1 MTITFIPGEVNRSAC
16 SVVQSNWKNH
26 HIIAY
31 GSGNNLII
39 TSATIAPTN
48 KRPNPYNIDKDLQTV
63 YLAKD
68 PAAIDINHK
77 TGVIAVAYD
86 DKLIIY
92 KPLNEYMAIPKWT
105 LAIEF
110 AVKFEVTCLEWAC
123 EEDELVIGGRE
134 SICLYHVAEQY
145 GEFKL
150 RQRWSSTLPRP
161 VSSICIAPNA
171 KLIMT
176 TSGPY
181 DRLVKVWTRMNY
193 GDDNSQFEV
202 SYLVHPPGTHVVD
215 FHWRR
220 KSGIKSDKVL
230 DGSMAHIRKMRGYV
244 NFNNDEGE
252 VIYTWTSN
260 AQFKVWA
267 SYETNGHNQI
277 TNWANLDL
285 SECFGSGVGG
295 GDEIRSVLVIENI
308 YLQNSLIP
316 LLKTTKSTLFDKLN
330 LDDFDLLYVISNSG
344 TARIYAV
351 TNITQTPPTNIKFVP
366 VGQDLDLEFGRNEF
380 PHLDVSCGH
389 KLSRE
394 YIESEEFVA
403 THLKPVLLKS
413 LSRLNNDERVKDL
426 SFLLH
431 DRVKNT
437 VRFEVVDFK
446 KLLQSN
452 QLGITL
458 INKFQGHI
466 KSIRKLVRSN
476 SLYSSENVVL
486 SISNFAKHNYIWEP
500 MIIDQNGLNV
510 MSITKRFRLELAGD
524 DNSIWD
530 AAIIND
536 IEPPVGYN
544 RRHLVAVVEKSGKL
558 SLWDCDG
565 SINDDQPA
573 TQIEVVECHERQPR
587 AFVLTEDARNTRER
601 KVYWIIAVFEKDL
614 IKAWNLELI
623 YRGDGI
629 DSIRLRD
636 QSIANLPQHEEI
648 HQVTRVDA
656 FLSDEKKSLIAVIDK
671 EGLLKSFTLDYKDD
685 VDQLEWTT
693 TCSIPTNVKNA
704 AKINGSTVINK
715 FAVVDGSGR
724 CLSIWDTNQGV
735 LEYEETFDSENGPVT
750 DLDWTFINATTNTN
764 STTNAILSVG
774 FGRFVLLYT
783 QLRYDYTNK
792 IPTYATIKKIDVSDY
807 TSHEI
812 GDSIWLDK
820 GYLVIGCGNQ
830 FFIDDRWIKLGSGTI
845 DSTIRQLMSGYVDKV
860 QRGGEGED
868 DNDNN
873 RGAKDS
879 IVYDISQ
886 LVRVLNG
893 PLPIYHPQFLIQ
905 ALFMSQIIPVQKILV
920 KLFQALRQGET
931 LEWDLGIDF
940 ASEIGKQSEVGSGDG
955 NGKMQPLQRRM
966 SQTFNLDVFTK
977 FNDELADLLSDKLM
991 KVSLPLITRHQQSTL
1006 LSVVAIVREL
1016 NKYSLTLD
1024 ENGIR
1029 FMIGFKLF
1037 QLATKQKELSMR
1049 DINWALHSENKEVLL
1064 DSVETYYKN
1073 RLTWE
1078 NIKQTGLAY
1087 WVKTDRLIKLVE
1099 SVARNEFGES
1109 RDPSGLVS
1117 LLYLAL
1123 RKKQILIGLWR
1134 IVNHE
1139 EKTKMLKFMSN
1150 DFTDAR
1156 WKSAALKN
1164 AFVLL
1169 GKHRYMDAA
1178 YFFLL
1183 ADKPYDCCSTLAT
1196 KVEDISLA
1204 IAVAKIYFGVQ
1215 NIGKESNEVLV
1226 QVMEK
1231 FVLPRAIENGDR
1243 WSTSWVFW
1251 QMNDKQMSIQ
1261 SLIKSPMQMIEES
1274 GDRFKE
1280 LVRQVAVSSKGQS
1293 FLRDDPVLVLLFD
1306 DLRHR
1311 KVDYLKGSLSIS
1323 PQQEFDFV
1331 VRVAMIYSRMGCE
1344 YLALL
1349 LLRNWTFSQEQKD
1362 GVHVNGVHVNGNGA
1376 ENKNGTRNG
1385 QAQSQYGDSSVPN
1398 ILDSFGDAQLSPTA
1412 PSLKNKAPPPAQ
1424 AFEEPDMSSFNFG
1437 F

>member
-1 MTITFIPGEVNRSAC
+1 MTETPILDYTKHFLHSTPMTITFIPGEVNKSSC

-39 TSATIAPTN
+39 TTATIQPTN
-48 KRPNPYNIDKDLQTV
+48 KRPNPYNIDKDLQTI

-68 PAAIDINHK
+68 PTAIDINHK
-77 TGVIAVAYD
+77 NGVIAVAYD

-92 KPLNEYMAIPKWT
+92 RPMNEYMAIPKWT

-110 AVKFEVTCLEWAC
+110 TVDTDVTSLEWAC
-123 EEDELVIGGRE
+123 EEDELVIGGKQ
-134 SICLYHVAEQY
+134 SLYLYHVAEQY

-150 RQRWSSTLPRP
+150 LQRWSSTQPGA
-161 VSSICIAPNA
+161 VSNICITPNA

-193 GDDNSQFEV
+193 GDENSQFEV
-202 SYLVHPPGTHVVD
+202 SYLVHPPGSHVVD

-220 KSGIKSDKVL
+220 KSSKKSEKVL

-244 NFNNDEGE
+244 NLNNDDSE
-252 VIYTWTSN
+252 VIYTWTSDY
-260 AQFKVWA
+260 QFKAWA
-267 SYETNGHNQI
+267 SYESNGHNHI
-277 TNWANLDL
+277 SNWANLDL
-285 SECFGSGVGG
+285 TSCFK
-295 GDEIRSVLVIENI
+295 GDGIRAVLIIENI

-316 LLKTTKSTLFDKLN
+316 LLKSSTSDLFDGLN
-330 LDDFDLLYVISNSG
+330 LDDIDLLYVISNSG

-351 TNITQTPPTNIKFVP
+351 TNITQTPPTNIKFIP
-366 VGQDLDLEFGRNEF
+366 IGDDLDLEFGRNEF
-380 PHLDVSCGH
+380 PHLDVRCEH
-389 KLSRE
+389 DLSVE
-394 YIESEEFVA
+394 YIESNEFVT
-403 THLKPVLLKS
+403 THLKPVLIRS
-413 LSRLNNDERVKDL
+413 LSRLNNDERIKYL

-437 VRFEVVDFK
+437 VRFEVIDFN
-446 KLLQSN
+446 KLLKSGS
-452 QLGITL
+452 LGITL
-458 INKFQGHI
+458 VNKYQGHV
-466 KSIRKLVRSN
+466 KSIRKLIRSN
-476 SLYSSENVVL
+476 SLYSSKNVVL
-486 SISNFAKHNYIWEP
+486 SISNFAEHNYIWEP
-500 MIIDQNGLNV
+500 MIIEENGLNI
-510 MSITKRFRLELAGD
+510 MSITKRFRVELSGD
-524 DNSIWD
+524 GNSIWD

-536 IEPPVGYN
+536 IEPPIGYK
-544 RRHLVAVVEKSGKL
+544 RRHVVVVVEKLGKL
-558 SLWDCDG
+558 SLWDCNG

-573 TQIEVVECHERQPR
+573 TKIDVVDCEERQPR
-587 AFVLTEDARNTRER
+587 AFVLTEYPGNTQY
-601 KVYWIIAVFEKDL
+601 KKQYCIIAVFEKDL
-614 IKAWNLELI
+614 IKAWNLVLT
-623 YRGDGI
+623 YHDDKI
-629 DSIRLRD
+629 DAIKL
-636 QSIANLPQHEEI
+636 QSQLIANLPQDEDI
-648 HQVTRVDA
+648 YQITRVDA
-656 FLSDEKKSLIAVIDK
+656 FLNDNSKSLIAVIDK
-671 EGLLKSFTLDYKDD
+671 EGLLKSYTLDYDT
-685 VDQLEWTT
+685 DQLSWITM
-693 TCSIPTNVKNA
+693 CSIPTNVKNPG
-704 AKINGSTVINK
+704 KINGSTVINK
-715 FAVVDGSGR
+715 FAVVDEYKR
-724 CLSIWDTNQGV
+724 CLSIWDTTQGV
-735 LEYEETFDSENGPVT
+735 LEYEETFASKNGPVT
-750 DLDWTFINATTNTN
+750 DLDWTFINSTSNEN

-774 FGRFVLLYT
+774 FERFVLLYT

-812 GDSIWLDK
+812 GDLIWLDK

-830 FFIDDRWIKLGSGTI
+830 FFIDDRWIKLGSSTI
-845 DSTIRQLMSGYVDKV
+845 DSTIRQLMSGYLDKP
-860 QRGGEGED
+860 QEEKRDKE
-868 DNDNN
+868 N
-873 RGAKDS
+873 

-905 ALFMSQIIPVQKILV
+905 ALFMSQIIPVQNILV
-920 KLFQALRQGET
+920 KLFQALRQGQAI
-931 LEWDLGIDF
+931 EWDLGIDF
-940 ASEIGKQSEVGSGDG
+940 VHEIEKHLEPTS
-955 NGKMQPLQRRM
+955 NGKIQPLQRRM

-977 FNDELADLLSDKLM
+977 FNDELADLLLDKLM
-991 KVSLPLITRHQQSTL
+991 KVSLPLMTRHQQSTL
-1006 LSVVAIVREL
+1006 LSVVAIVKEL
-1016 NKYSLTLD
+1016 NKYSMTLD

-1037 QLATKQKELSMR
+1037 QLATKQKRLSMR
-1049 DINWALHSENKEVLL
+1049 DINWALHSDNKEVLL
-1064 DSVETYYKN
+1064 NSVETYYKN

-1078 NIKQTGLAY
+1078 NVQQTGLAY

-1139 EKTKMLKFMSN
+1139 EKTKMLKFMNN
-1150 DFTDAR
+1150 DFTSPR

-1204 IAVAKIYFGVQ
+1204 IAVAKVYFGVQ
-1215 NIGKESNEVLV
+1215 NIGKESNDCLV

-1231 FVLPRAIENGDR
+1231 FVLPHAIQNGDR

-1251 QMNDKQMSIQ
+1251 QMNDKKMSIQ
-1261 SLIKSPMQMIEES
+1261 SLIKSPLQMIEQS
-1274 GDRFKE
+1274 GNRFKE
-1280 LVRQVAVSSKGQS
+1280 LRDVAVSSKGQS
-1293 FLRDDPVLVLLFD
+1293 FLRDDPVLVLLFN

-1311 KVDYLKGSLSIS
+1311 KVDYLKGSLNIS
-1323 PQQEFDFV
+1323 LQQEFDFV
-1331 VRVAMIYSRMGCE
+1331 VRVAMIYTRMGCE

-1349 LLRNWTFSQEQKD
+1349 LLRSWTFVQGQKYI
-1362 GVHVNGVHVNGNGA
+1362 GQANGVENGAKVENGFAQENGNA
-1376 ENKNGTRNG
+1376 
-1385 QAQSQYGDSSVPN
+1385 APN
-1398 ILDSFGDAQLSPTA
+1398 LLNSYADAQPTPSSPTHT
-1412 PSLKNKAPPPAQ
+1412 SFKNKAPPPAQ

>member
-1 MTITFIPGEVNRSAC
+1 MTITFIPGEVNKSSA

-39 TSATIAPTN
+39 TSATIAPSN
-48 KRPNPYNIDKDLQTV
+48 KRPNPYNIDKDLQTI

-68 PAAIDINHK
+68 PVAIDINHK
-77 TGVIAVAYD
+77 NGVIAVAYD

-110 AVKFEVTCLEWAC
+110 TVETEVTCLEWAC
-123 EEDELVIGGRE
+123 EEDELVIGGKQRL
-134 SICLYHVAEQY
+134 CLYHVAEQY

-150 RQRWSSTLPRP
+150 LQRWSSVQPGP
-161 VSSICIAPNA
+161 VSNICISPNA

-176 TSGPY
+176 TCGPY

-193 GDDNSQFEV
+193 GDENSQFEV

-220 KSGIKSDKVL
+220 KSSKKIEKVL
-230 DGSMAHIRKMRGYV
+230 DGSLAHIRKMRGHV
-244 NFNNDEGE
+244 NLNNDESE
-252 VIYTWTSN
+252 VIYTWTSDY
-260 AQFKVWA
+260 QFKAWA
-267 SYETNGHNQI
+267 SYETNGHNHI
-277 TNWANLDL
+277 SNWANLDL
-285 SECFGSGVGG
+285 TDCFN
-295 GDEIRSVLVIENI
+295 GDGIRAVLIIENI
-308 YLQNSLIP
+308 YLQSSLIP
-316 LLKTTKSTLFDKLN
+316 LLKNSTTTLFDGIDLN
-330 LDDFDLLYVISNSG
+330 DLDLLYVISNSG
-344 TARIYAV
+344 AARIYAV
-351 TNITQTPPTNIKFVP
+351 INITQSPPTNIKFTP
-366 VGQDLDLEFGRNEF
+366 IGYDLDLEFGRNEF
-380 PHLDVSCGH
+380 PHLDVRCEH
-389 KLSRE
+389 DLSVN
-394 YIESEEFVA
+394 YIESDEFVT
-403 THLKPVLLKS
+403 THLKPVLIKS
-413 LSRLNNDERVKDL
+413 LSKLNNDERVKHL

-437 VRFEVVDFK
+437 VRFEIIDFN
-446 KLLQSN
+446 KLIKSN
-452 QLGITL
+452 ELGIML
-458 INKFQGHI
+458 LNKYQGHI

-476 SLYSSENVVL
+476 SLYSSKNVVL
-486 SISNFAKHNYIWEP
+486 SISNFAEHNYIWEP
-500 MIIDQNGLNV
+500 MIIEENGV
-510 MSITKRFRLELAGD
+510 SIMSITKRFRLELSGEG
-524 DNSIWD
+524 NSIHD

-536 IEPPVGYN
+536 IEPPVGYK
-544 RRHLVAVVEKSGKL
+544 RRHVVVVVEKLGKL
-558 SLWDCDG
+558 SLWDCNG

-573 TQIEVVECHERQPR
+573 TRIDVVDCDEKRQPR
-587 AFVLTEDARNTRER
+587 ALVLTEHPGNSID
-601 KVYWIIAVFEKDL
+601 KKQYYIIAVFAKDL
-614 IKAWNLELI
+614 IKAWNLVLTYRDGKIDAIKLQGQLI
-623 YRGDGI
+623 GG
-629 DSIRLRD
+629 
-636 QSIANLPQHEEI
+636 LPQDEEI
-648 HQVTRVDA
+648 YQITRVDA
-656 FLSDEKKSLIAVIDK
+656 FLNDNNKSLIAVIDK
-671 EGLLKSFTLDYKDD
+671 DGLLKSFTLNYGPR
-685 VDQLEWTT
+685 LEWVT
-693 TCSIPTNVKNA
+693 TCSIPTNIKKA
-704 AKINGSTVINK
+704 QKINGSTVINK
-715 FAVVDGSGR
+715 FAVVDESKR
-724 CLSIWDTNQGV
+724 CLSIWDTTQGV
-735 LEYEETFDSENGPVT
+735 LEYEETFPLENGPVT
-750 DLDWTFINATTNTN
+750 DLDWTFINATAKEN

-812 GDSIWLDK
+812 GDLIWLDK

-830 FFIDDRWIKLGSGTI
+830 FFIDDRWIKLGSSTI
-845 DSTIRQLMSGYVDKV
+845 DSTIRQLMSGYVDKPLEET
-860 QRGGEGED
+860 RED
-868 DNDNN
+868 KNN
-873 RGAKDS
+873 

-905 ALFMSQIIPVQKILV
+905 ALFMSQIEPVLDILV
-920 KLFQALRQGET
+920 RLFQALRQGET
-931 LEWDLGIDF
+931 IEWDLGINF
-940 ASEIGKQSEVGSGDG
+940 VAEMEKHLEPVTN
-955 NGKMQPLQRRM
+955 NGKIQPLQRKM
-966 SQTFNLDVFTK
+966 SQTFKLDVFTK
-977 FNDELADLLSDKLM
+977 FNNELADLLLDKLM
-991 KVSLPLITRHQQSTL
+991 KVSLPLMTRHQQSTL
-1006 LSVVAIVREL
+1006 LSVVAIVKEL
-1016 NKYSLTLD
+1016 NKYSMTLD

-1037 QLATKQKELSMR
+1037 QLATKQKRLSMR

-1078 NIKQTGLAY
+1078 NVQQTGLAY

-1099 SVARNEFGES
+1099 SVARNEFGEL

-1139 EKTKMLKFMSN
+1139 EKTKMLKFMNN
-1150 DFTDAR
+1150 DFTNPR

-1196 KVEDISLA
+1196 KVEDIALA
-1204 IAVAKIYFGVQ
+1204 IAVAKVYFGVQ

-1231 FVLPRAIENGDR
+1231 FVLPHAIQNGDR

-1251 QMNDKQMSIQ
+1251 QMNDKQLSIQ
-1261 SLIKSPMQMIEES
+1261 SLIKSPVQMIEES
-1274 GDRFKE
+1274 GDRFQE
-1280 LVRQVAVSSKGQS
+1280 LREVGVSSKGQS

-1306 DLRHR
+1306 DLRNR
-1311 KVDYLKGSLSIS
+1311 KVDYLRGSLSIS
-1323 PQQEFDFV
+1323 PQQEFNFV

-1349 LLRNWTFSQEQKD
+1349 LLRNWTFSQGQQS
-1362 GVHVNGVHVNGNGA
+1362 VHVNADAEKSEVQNGYTQENGNA
-1376 ENKNGTRNG
+1376 
-1385 QAQSQYGDSSVPN
+1385 AVPN
-1398 ILDSFGDAQLSPTA
+1398 LLDSFGESSQLSPLSSPTKQL
-1412 PSLKNKAPPPAQ
+1412 LKNKAPPPAQ
-1424 AFEEPDMSSFNFG
+1424 AFEEPDMSAFNFG